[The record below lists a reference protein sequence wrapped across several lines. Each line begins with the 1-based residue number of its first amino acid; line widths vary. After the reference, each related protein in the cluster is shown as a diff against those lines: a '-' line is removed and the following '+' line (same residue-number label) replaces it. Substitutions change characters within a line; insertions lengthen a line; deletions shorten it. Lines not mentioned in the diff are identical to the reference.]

1 MDTQTKLLAYKAID
15 ENVLE
20 SKARK
25 IARYVFECEIWG
37 QDTVSPNNKHLA
49 DKFNWTIDTV
59 RVAIS
64 QAKRSQFISTTGRG
78 KTRCL
83 ELNVSFLKGK
93 MAEIQQRKPLKNN
106 LLESLSDVI
115 SDVKGNKEGNNLGN
129 IQGNKEG
136 NILGLKNGS
145 TKPENEEKG
154 GYNNN
159 NSNNNTSEHSSRG
172 VENVIEEE
180 VTYVTY
186 VSDDSDPLEKTKR
199 KITPEA
205 QQVFGAFSKS
215 KKGWMMHAAQRE
227 SADRLY
233 HDRGLDEVRKAL
245 SFYSDHKGEK
255 YCPIINTPFDLEAKW
270 SSLHAFGKRK
280 SEEL

>member
-1 MDTQTKLLAYKAID
+1 MSENKQAEIEGGATLWARQTIESEIFMFKPHVWFKIWFYLVNRASHKDAKNYERGEAFFQTEWICKATGATTDQVKKCFSWLREMEMIRTRRSTRGVFVFIPQYSRFQTLDNYYYK
-15 ENVLE
+15 V
-20 SKARK
+20 KAPTE
-25 IARYVFECEIWG
+25 APE
-37 QDTVSPNNKHLA
+37 KHQ
-49 DKFNWTIDTV
+49 
-59 RVAIS
+59 R
-64 QAKRSQFISTTGRG
+64 STTV
-78 KTRCL
+78 
-83 ELNVSFLKGK
+83 N
-93 MAEIQQRKPLKNN
+93 KN
-106 LLESLSDVI
+106 D
-115 SDVKGNKEGNNLGN
+115 
-129 IQGNKEG
+129 
-136 NILGLKNGS
+136 KND
-145 TKPENEEKG
+145 K
-154 GYNNN
+154 
-159 NSNNNTSEHSSRG
+159 NTSETSSQG